1 MTHEHTDHI
10 NGIKMLVKYHDTK
23 IMAPEGVARALGAVL
38 PEVQSALRCFKAG
51 TSFTLGDLSV
61 QSFITMHDTPESVG
75 YRFED
80 GRTAFVLA
88 TDIGCVTQTVM
99 DAALGS
105 DLAVIEANHD
115 VTMVKNGAYPYFLK
129 RRILSD
135 HGHLSN
141 DDCGRFATALLNAG
155 TRKILLA
162 HLSRE
167 NNTPRLAW
175 DTVGGALGRTG
186 ADVGKDVV
194 LQTAPADALSDVYIL

>member
-1 MTHEHTDHI
+1 MRT
-10 NGIKMLVKYHDTK
+10 
-23 IMAPEGVARALGAVL
+23 
-38 PEVQSALRCFKAG
+38 
-51 TSFTLGDLSV
+51 
-61 QSFITMHDTPESVG
+61 
-75 YRFED
+75 D

-115 VTMVKNGAYPYFLK
+115 VTMLKNGAYPYFLK

-175 DTVGGALGRTG
+175 DTVGSALGRTG